1 VIFFVNLILSMQK
14 SSIHPFSATI
24 MAWYTD
30 HQRELPWRQ
39 TKDPYAIWLSEIILQ
54 QTRVAQGLP
63 YYERLL
69 AAFPAVRDLAEAPE
83 ASLLRLWQGLG
94 YYSRAR
100 NLQKAAQMVMRDFNG
115 SFPRTYD
122 DIITLPGVGPYTAAA
137 IASFAFD
144 EAKAVVDGNVFR
156 VLSRVFAVE
165 TDIASSAARGVFTEL
180 AQSLIP
186 TEDPAGFNQAI
197 MEFGALQCTPSP
209 DCSICPLRI
218 SCAAF
223 NEKRVNEFP
232 IKSKK
237 TKVKEIKM
245 DYLVIEQK
253 GQLLVR
259 ERVENG
265 IWKGL
270 WEFYLIEGSLDWLA
284 FPRKALKSPPVHLL
298 SHRKIKA
305 EAWHVQVPDNFALA
319 IPEGYRWMSPS
330 EFESK
335 GKPVLLLN
343 LITDNLDCPILQDIS
358 PTYL

>member
-1 VIFFVNLILSMQK
+1 MQK

-24 MAWYTD
+24 MAWYAT
-30 HQRELPWRQ
+30 HLRELPWRQ
-39 TKDPYAIWLSEIILQ
+39 TQDPYAIWLSEIILQ

-69 AAFPAVRDLAEAPE
+69 AEFPTVRDLAEAPE
-83 ASLLRLWQGLG
+83 SLLLRLWQGLG

-100 NLQKAAQMVMRDFNG
+100 NLQKAAQMVMREFSG
-115 SFPRTYD
+115 SFPSSYEN
-122 DIITLPGVGPYTAAA
+122 IIKLPGVGPYTAAA
-137 IASFAFD
+137 IASFAFQ

-165 TDIASSAARGVFTEL
+165 TDIASSAARGIFTSL
-180 AQSLIP
+180 AQSLI
-186 TEDPAGFNQAI
+186 TAHDPAGFNQSI
-197 MEFGALQCTPSP
+197 MEFGALQCTPAP
-209 DCSICPLRI
+209 DCSICPLRT

-223 NEKRVNEFP
+223 SAHRVGEFP
-232 IKSKK
+232 VKSKK
-237 TKVKEIKM
+237 TKVKEIEM
-245 DYLVIEQK
+245 DYLVIEQN

-259 ERVENG
+259 ERTGEG

-270 WEFYLIEGSLDWLA
+270 WEFYLIEGSFDWLP
-284 FPRKALKSPPVHLL
+284 FSRTALKSPPVHLL

-305 EAWHVQVPDNFALA
+305 KAWHVQVPDNLDLK
-319 IPEGYRWMSPS
+319 IPEGYSWMSPS

-335 GKPVLLLN
+335 GKSVLLLN

>member
-1 VIFFVNLILSMQK
+1 MQK
-14 SSIHPFSATI
+14 SPVHPFSATI
-24 MAWYTD
+24 MAWYAE

-69 AAFPAVRDLAEAPE
+69 AAFPTVKDLAEAPE

-100 NLQKAAQMVMRDFNG
+100 NLQKAARMIVRDFAG
-115 SFPRTYD
+115 VFPDTYD

-137 IASFAFD
+137 IASFAFN
-144 EAKAVVDGNVFR
+144 EAKAVVDGNVYR
-156 VLSRVFAVE
+156 VLSREFAIE
-165 TDIASSAARGVFTEL
+165 TDIASSMARNVFTEL

-186 TEDPAGFNQAI
+186 ASDPAGFNQAI
-197 MEFGALQCTPSP
+197 MEFGALQCTPAP
-209 DCSICPLRI
+209 DCAVCPLRI
-218 SCAAF
+218 SCEAC
-223 NEKRVNEFP
+223 NTQRVSELP
-232 IKSKK
+232 LKSKK
-237 TKVKEIKM
+237 TKVKEIQM
-245 DYLVIEQK
+245 DYLVIEQND
-253 GQLLVR
+253 QLLVR
-259 ERVENG
+259 ERTENG
-265 IWKGL
+265 IWQGL
-270 WEFYLIEGSLDWLA
+270 WEFYLIEGSLEWLP
-284 FPRKALKSPPVHLL
+284 FPRQALKSPPVHLL
-298 SHRKIKA
+298 SHRKIKC
-305 EAWHVQVPDNFALA
+305 EAWHVQLPDNFDLE
-319 IPEGYRWMSPS
+319 IPDGYGWMSPS

>member
-1 VIFFVNLILSMQK
+1 MQK

-24 MAWYTD
+24 MAWYAA

-39 TKDPYAIWLSEIILQ
+39 TKDPYAIWMSEIILQ

-69 AAFPAVRDLAEAPE
+69 AAFPTVCDLAEAPE

-100 NLQKAAQMVMRDFNG
+100 NLQKAAQLVMRDFAG
-115 SFPRTYD
+115 TFPSNYE

-165 TDIASSAARGVFTEL
+165 RDIASSAARGVFTEL

-223 NEKRVNEFP
+223 NEKRVNELP
-232 IKSKK
+232 IKSNN
-237 TKVKEIKM
+237 TKVKEIQM
-245 DYLVIEQK
+245 DYLVIEQN
-253 GQLLVR
+253 GQILVR

>member
-1 VIFFVNLILSMQK
+1 MQK
-14 SSIHPFSATI
+14 SPIHPFSATI
-24 MAWYTD
+24 MAWYVE

-69 AAFPAVRDLAEAPE
+69 AAFPTVKDLAEAPE
-83 ASLLRLWQGLG
+83 ATLLRLWQGLG

-100 NLQKAAQMVMRDFNG
+100 NLQKAAQMVVREFSG
-115 SFPRTYD
+115 SFPQTYD
-122 DIITLPGVGPYTAAA
+122 QIIRLPGVGPYTAAA
-137 IASFAFD
+137 IASFAFN

-156 VLSRVFAVE
+156 VLSRVFEVE
-165 TDIASSAARGVFTEL
+165 TDIASSAARGVFTSL

-186 TEDPAGFNQAI
+186 DADPAGFNQAI
-197 MEFGALQCTPSP
+197 MEFGALQCTPAP
-209 DCSICPLRI
+209 NCDVCPLRV

-223 NEKRVNEFP
+223 SASRVAELP

-237 TKVKEIKM
+237 TKVKEIQM
-245 DYLVIEQK
+245 DYLIIEQK

-259 ERVENG
+259 ERTENG

-270 WEFYLIEGSLDWLA
+270 WEFYLIEGSLEWLP
-284 FPRKALKSPPVHLL
+284 FSRQALKSPPVHLL
-298 SHRKIKA
+298 SHRKINC
-305 EAWHVQVPDNFALA
+305 EAWHVQVPDNFDLE
-319 IPEGYRWMSPS
+319 IPAGYSWMSPS

>member
-1 VIFFVNLILSMQK
+1 MQK
-14 SSIHPFSATI
+14 SSIHPFASTI
-24 MAWYTD
+24 ITWYAEN
-30 HQRELPWRQ
+30 QRELPWRK

-69 AAFPAVRDLAEAPE
+69 AAFPTVRDLAEAPE

-115 SFPRTYD
+115 SFPQTYE
-122 DIITLPGVGPYTAAA
+122 DIITLSGVGPYTAAA

-156 VLSRVFAVE
+156 VLSRVFAID

-186 TEDPAGFNQAI
+186 ASDPAGFNQAI
-197 MEFGALQCTPSP
+197 MEFGALKCTPAP
-209 DCSICPLRI
+209 DCSLCPLRI
-218 SCAAF
+218 SCAALSAH
-223 NEKRVNEFP
+223 KVADFP
-232 IKSKK
+232 VKSKK
-237 TKVKEIKM
+237 TKVKEIQM
-245 DYLVIEQK
+245 DYLIIEQN
-253 GQLLVR
+253 GQILVR
-259 ERVENG
+259 ERTENG

-270 WEFYLIEGSLDWLA
+270 WEFYLIEDQPDWLA
-284 FPRKALKSPPVHLL
+284 MPRQALKSPPVHLL
-298 SHRKIKA
+298 SHRKIKC
-305 EAWHVQVPDNFALA
+305 EAWHVQVPDNFDLA
-319 IPEGYRWMSPS
+319 IPKEYVWMSPS

-335 GKPVLLLN
+335 GKSVLLLN

>member
-24 MAWYTD
+24 MAWYTE

-69 AAFPAVRDLAEAPE
+69 AAFPTVCDLAEAPE

-100 NLQKAAQMVMRDFNG
+100 NLQKAAQLVMRDFAG
-115 SFPRTYD
+115 TFPSNYE

-223 NEKRVNEFP
+223 NEKRVNELP

-237 TKVKEIKM
+237 TKVKEIQM
-245 DYLVIEQK
+245 DYLVIEHN
-253 GQLLVR
+253 GQILVR

>member
-1 VIFFVNLILSMQK
+1 
-14 SSIHPFSATI
+14 

-69 AAFPAVRDLAEAPE
+69 AAFPTVCDLAEAPE

-94 YYSRAR
+94 YYSRVR
-100 NLQKAAQMVMRDFNG
+100 NLQKAAQLVMRDFAG
-115 SFPRTYD
+115 TFPSNYE

-223 NEKRVNEFP
+223 NEKRVNELP

-237 TKVKEIKM
+237 TKVKEIQM
-245 DYLVIEQK
+245 DYLVIEQN
-253 GQLLVR
+253 GLLLVR
-259 ERVENG
+259 ERVGNS

>member
-1 VIFFVNLILSMQK
+1 MQK
-14 SSIHPFSATI
+14 SPIHPFSATI
-24 MAWYTD
+24 MAWYVE

-69 AAFPAVRDLAEAPE
+69 AAFPTVKDLAEAPE
-83 ASLLRLWQGLG
+83 ATLLRLWQGLG

-100 NLQKAAQMVMRDFNG
+100 NLQKAAQMVVREFSG
-115 SFPRTYD
+115 SFPQTYD
-122 DIITLPGVGPYTAAA
+122 QIIRLPGVGPYTAAA
-137 IASFAFD
+137 IASFAFN

-156 VLSRVFAVE
+156 VLSRVFEVE
-165 TDIASSAARGVFTEL
+165 TDIASSAARGVFTSL

-186 TEDPAGFNQAI
+186 DADPAGFNQAI
-197 MEFGALQCTPSP
+197 MEFGALQCTPAP
-209 DCSICPLRI
+209 DCSVCPLRV

-223 NEKRVNEFP
+223 SASRVAEFP

-237 TKVKEIKM
+237 TKVKEIQM
-245 DYLVIEQK
+245 DYLIIEQK

-259 ERVENG
+259 ERTENG

-270 WEFYLIEGSLDWLA
+270 WEFYLIEGSLEWLP
-284 FPRKALKSPPVHLL
+284 FSRQALKSPPVHLL

-305 EAWHVQVPDNFALA
+305 KAWHVQVPDNFDLE
-319 IPEGYRWMSPS
+319 IPEGYGWMSPS
-330 EFESK
+330 DFESK
-335 GKPVLLLN
+335 GKSVLLLN
-343 LITDNLDCPILQDIS
+343 LITDNLDCSILQDIS
-358 PTYL
+358 PAYL